1 MSTRRQAGAF
11 TLIEL
16 LVVIAIIAILAAILF
31 PVFAK
36 ARDKA
41 RQASCLSNMKQIGLA
56 LVQYNQDY
64 DGQYPVV
71 VSYAIVN
78 NAAYLNNWGMD
89 LIPGTNAT
97 LGATST
103 VGSIIGPY
111 VKNTNIFKCPSSSVS
126 PSPASAG
133 LSYMLNDLIAG
144 RAEAQLSG
152 VAQTVLACDST
163 AASANPNAA
172 APAGQLTLGVGHSIT
187 PPATGAT
194 PGNYPAAIPANPAI
208 GDPSAINYTSQ
219 QFDSA
224 DLDDVTRHGE
234 GGTFLYGD
242 GHAKWAKVGWNGAH
256 TTSIYF
262 PPRAQN
268 GGNNRSTAAT
278 TDGPTVAGC
287 VAGAEPQAGGSMC
300 GFQGTFHLN

>member
-1 MSTRRQAGAF
+1 MSNRRRSGAF

-56 LVQYNQDY
+56 LTQYTQDY
-64 DGQYPVV
+64 DGLYPVV
-71 VSYAIVN
+71 VSFAVVN
-78 NAAYLNNWGMD
+78 NTPYLNNWGVD

-97 LGATST
+97 LNSGGT
-103 VGSIIGPY
+103 VPSIIGPY
-111 VKNTNIFKCPSSSVS
+111 VKNNGIFACPSSPVAQ
-126 PSPASAG
+126 SPASAG
-133 LSYMLNDLIAG
+133 LGYLLNDLLAG

-152 VAQTVLACDST
+152 VAQTVLVCDST
-163 AASANPNAA
+163 PASANPNAP

-194 PGNYPAAIPANPAI
+194 PGSYPGAVPASPAI
-208 GDPSAINYTSQ
+208 GDPSAINYATQ

-224 DLDDVTRHGE
+224 DLDDVTRHSE
-234 GGTFLYGD
+234 GGTFLFGD
-242 GHAKWAKVGWNGAH
+242 GHAKWSKVGWNGAH
-256 TTSIYF
+256 TTAVYF

-268 GGNNRSTAAT
+268 GGNNRSTAAQG
-278 TDGPTVAGC
+278 DGPTVAGC
-287 VAGAEPQAGGSMC
+287 VAGAEPQAGGQMC
-300 GFQGTFHLN
+300 NFLGTFHLN